1 MSLSLNVYA
10 RVKFRWPSRICSHC
24 CKNYHSTSQ
33 LLTTK
38 DSSNNIEKKNNEKE
52 GLSEESK
59 TTQVRRRIKRFLFKE
74 FLAQEGKLYEMPKFN
89 GPNYLGS
96 SNCPFPM
103 NPYFKA
109 QPPLSDTFKEVVWDM
124 FMQGITIREIG
135 TKMGISLKRVEAILK
150 LKKLEKDMIAQGLT
164 IQRSFSSHMEKMLG
178 ARSILSEELSDTLPQ
193 VGKPKFYL
201 RDEGEAFKPEDAA
214 NILKRPTLAILEER
228 KLREELVRPFS
239 LEEKTNELQGAIEIE
254 RNEDLK
260 NKRFA
265 FRFKNVGKNPGIV
278 IRERDG
284 SLLKVENTSIGKSIH
299 FTN

>member
-1 MSLSLNVYA
+1 
-10 RVKFRWPSRICSHC
+10 
-24 CKNYHSTSQ
+24 

-38 DSSNNIEKKNNEKE
+38 DSSNNTEKKNNEK
-52 GLSEESK
+52 GHSEESK
-59 TTQVRRRIKRFLFKE
+59 TSQVRRRIKRFLFKE
-74 FLAQEGKLYEMPKFN
+74 FLAQEGKLYEMPKYN

-124 FMQGITIREIG
+124 FMQGSTIREIG

-164 IQRSFSSHMEKMLG
+164 IQRNFTSHMEKMLG

-193 VGKPKFYL
+193 VGRPKFYL
-201 RDEGEAFKPEDAA
+201 TDEGETFKPEDAA
-214 NILKRPTLAILEER
+214 KILKRPTLAVLEER

-239 LEEKTNELQGAIEIE
+239 LEEKTNELQGAVEIGY
-254 RNEDLK
+254 NEELK
-260 NKRFA
+260 NKRFT

-278 IRERDG
+278 IREKDG
-284 SLLKVENTSIGKSIH
+284 RLLKVDNASIGKSIH
-299 FTN
+299 LIN